1 MTFVLAAAGVG
12 VGAGA
17 AGASVVAIAGGHP
30 IGVTHVLM
38 IVVRTLVDPGHPTR
52 AWSSARPL
60 PPSWILGASESGGA
74 FVGLVLAAL
83 PLLWRNRLHEAHRRH
98 RVARIR
104 RALLRPAPERDVTGR
119 WALRRD
125 LAPLRIDEPTA
136 GRLTLGH
143 SGRRL
148 LAAERRA
155 SVVVLGPSQSGKT
168 TGLAIPAILEWHG
181 PVVATSVKSDLVRDT
196 LASRAAAAPA
206 WVYDPTGAT
215 GLQRA
220 SWSPLANCHDWRGA
234 RRTAAWLCS
243 AARTGSGGT
252 GDEEFW
258 NAAAGKLLAP
268 YLLAAARSGRDMGQ
282 VVRWIDAQEDTEVA
296 HLLDDAGE
304 RDALSAAGASWQRDE
319 RTRSSVFTTAEM
331 VLEAFADPLVLDSAR
346 TSAIDPALLLGG
358 GAPTLYICSPGH
370 EQERLRPVFATL
382 LQTILTAAYDR
393 SLAAGGALDPPLL
406 IVLDEAAN
414 IAPLRDLDTIAST
427 AAGHGIQLVTVWQDL
442 AQLRARYGERA
453 STVVNNH
460 RAKIVLSGIS
470 DPSTLEYAS
479 RLIGDGDVRD
489 QSITI
494 DPRGA
499 RSTTRAQR
507 ERRLAPDAA
516 LRRIRPGEGVL
527 VYGHLPPIRLRLR
540 PWFADRRLQRGQ
552 RGPTAP
558 QA

>member
-1 MTFVLAAAGVG
+1 MHAVPFSSDPALYRSLATF
-12 VGAGA
+12 AGA
-17 AGASVVAIAGGHP
+17 VA
-30 IGVTHVLM
+30 
-38 IVVRTLVDPGHPTR
+38 RTRPVPPG
-52 AWSSARPL
+52 WC
-60 PPSWILGASESGGA
+60 LGISESGG
-74 FVGLVLAAL
+74 VLMGLALAAL
-83 PLLWRNRLHEAHRRH
+83 PMLYRDRVHRALRRH
-98 RVARIR
+98 RVAHLR
-104 RALLRPAPERDVTGR
+104 RTFLRPAPERDATGR

-125 LAPLRIDEPTA
+125 LAPLRVDAPTN

-143 SGRRL
+143 CGRRL

-155 SVVVLGPSQSGKT
+155 SIVVLGPSQSGKT
-168 TGLAIPAILEWHG
+168 TGLAIPAILEWQG

-196 LASRAAAAPA
+196 IASRAAEAPA

-215 GLQRA
+215 GLDRA
-220 SWSPLANCHDWRGA
+220 SWSPLAGCHDWQGA

-258 NAAAGKLLAP
+258 NAAAAKLLAP

-304 RDALSAAGASWQRDE
+304 GDALGAAGASWQRDE

-331 VLEAFADPLVLDSAR
+331 VLEAFADPSVLASAR
-346 TSAIDPALLLGG
+346 TSEIDPGRLLCG
-358 GAPTLYICSPGH
+358 GAPTLYICAPGH

-393 SLAAGGALDPPLL
+393 ALASGGALDPPLL

-479 RLIGDGDVRD
+479 RLIGDGDIND
-489 QSITI
+489 QSVTI

-540 PWFADRRLQRGQ
+540 PWFAGLGHRYDRRHP
-552 RGPTAP
+552 PTR
-558 QA
+558 QD